1 MILRR
6 VIQHVKKQ
14 EWTAIWIDLVIVVVG
29 VFIGIQVANWNESR
43 LEAKRSHG
51 FLERISSDLE
61 KELASI
67 DKSLDY
73 VGHSLA
79 NGEAALAWAE
89 DGKLTEGSAWKT
101 VLAFYQASRIQP
113 YSPVDT
119 TYQEM
124 RSAGELGLVRDNEM
138 RTALTEYY
146 VSSTLARADYILKL
160 NPQYRGHVRGLTPFR
175 ITRYI
180 SSECFDLA
188 AVSTKPCAAPV
199 DEATSREILRRYTDD
214 PSLQIEL
221 TYWLDSAY
229 LQLGILRKFRADC
242 VKLKQRIDAQIG
254 GLPKESSP

>member
-29 VFIGIQVANWNESR
+29 VFIGIQVANWNEAR
-43 LEAKRSHG
+43 LEAQRAQG

-67 DKSLDY
+67 DKSLEY
-73 VGHSLA
+73 VGRSLA
-79 NGEAALAWAE
+79 YGEAALTWIEEGTLAS
-89 DGKLTEGSAWKT
+89 GSAWQT
-101 VLAFYQASRIQP
+101 VLAFFQASRIQP

-124 RSAGELGLVRDNEM
+124 RSDGELGLVRDIGL
-138 RTALTEYY
+138 RAALTEYY
-146 VSSTLARADYILKL
+146 VSGTLARADYILKL
-160 NPQYRGHVRGLTPFR
+160 NPLYRGHVRGLTPFR

-180 SSECFDLA
+180 SSECFDVV
-188 AVSTKPCAAPV
+188 AVRTKPCAAPV
-199 DEATSREILRRYTDD
+199 DEATSREVLRRYTDD

-221 TYWLDSAY
+221 AFWVDSAY
-229 LQLGILRKFRADC
+229 LHIGILRKFRADC
-242 VKLKQRIDAQIG
+242 VKLKHRIDARLDG
-254 GLPKESSP
+254 

>member
-6 VIQHVKKQ
+6 VIQHVKEQ

-43 LEAKRSHG
+43 LEAKRSLG

-67 DKSLDY
+67 DNSLNY
-73 VGHSLA
+73 IGHSLA

-89 DGKLTEGSAWKT
+89 GGKLTEGSAWKT

-124 RSAGELGLVRDNEM
+124 RAAGELGLVRDSGL

-160 NPQYRGHVRGLTPFR
+160 NPQYRGHVRGLTPFG

-188 AVSTKPCAAPV
+188 VVSTKPCAAPV
-199 DEATSREILRRYTDD
+199 DEATSREVLRRYTDD

-221 TYWLDSAY
+221 IFWMDSAY

-242 VKLKQRIDAQIG
+242 VKLKQRIDAQIVG
-254 GLPKESSP
+254 VRQ